1 MTPAIAMPST
11 RSCGGGRASRSSLAG
26 LAAALVLGGCA
37 AAAGG
42 FVLAQDG
49 DPERQARL
57 VAARASLARVV
68 YLGETHDNPVHHA
81 HQARVLQALL
91 RAGARPAL
99 AFEMLTQDQQPEVDG
114 AMRGADGA
122 AALDARLRW
131 RERGWPDFAMY
142 QPLFELALSDRLP
155 VIAAD
160 LDPGTVRRIAKEGLG
175 VLPEAELDRVVS
187 RLRPDP
193 EREARLEREIAEAHC
208 GLLPAAAIPFMVQ
221 AWHARNVVMARHIGQ
236 ALDEG
241 RRVVVIVGRGHLER
255 GGLPDQLHALRPGT
269 RQLIV
274 DFAEAPLD
282 ESAPPPGPNSIRWL
296 TRGVDRGDPCARVR
310 SPRQ

>member
-1 MTPAIAMPST
+1 MIPAIDMPST

-26 LAAALVLGGCA
+26 LATALALGGC

-49 DPERQARL
+49 DPESHARL
-57 VAARASLARVV
+57 VAARARLADVI

-91 RAGARPAL
+91 LAGARPAL
-99 AFEMLTQDQQPEVDG
+99 AFEMLTQDQQPEVDE
-114 AMRGADGA
+114 AMRRADGA
-122 AALDARLRW
+122 ASLDARLRW

-175 VLPEAELDRVVS
+175 VLPEAERNRVAS

-193 EREARLEREIAEAHC
+193 KREARLEREIADAHC

-221 AWHARNVVMARHIGQ
+221 AWHARNVVMARRIGQ
-236 ALDEG
+236 ALDER
-241 RRVVVIVGRGHLER
+241 RRVVVVVGRGHLER
-255 GGLPDQLHALRPGT
+255 GGLPDQLQALRPGT

-274 DFAEAPLD
+274 DFAEA
-282 ESAPPPGPNSIRWL
+282 APEASERPPGPGHVRWL
-296 TRGVDRGDPCARVR
+296 TRGVDRGDPCAQLR
-310 SPRQ
+310 SPR

>member
-26 LAAALVLGGCA
+26 LAVALALGGCA

-49 DPERQARL
+49 DPERQGRL
-57 VAARASLARVV
+57 VASRASLARVV
-68 YLGETHDNPVHHA
+68 YLGEAHDNPVHHA
-81 HQARVLQALL
+81 HQARVLQAML

-99 AFEMLTQDQQPEVDG
+99 AFEMLTLDQQPAVDE

-122 AALDARLRW
+122 AALDGRLRW

-142 QPLFELALSDRLP
+142 QPLFELALRDRLP
-155 VIAAD
+155 VIASD

-175 VLPEAELDRVVS
+175 VLPEAERARVTS

-208 GLLPAAAIPFMVQ
+208 GLLPAAAIPFMAQ
-221 AWHARNVVMARHIGQ
+221 AWHARNVVMARYIGQ

-274 DFAEAPLD
+274 DFVEAAPG
-282 ESAPPPGPNSIRWL
+282 ESLPGPRSSYIRWL
-296 TRGVDRGDPCARVR
+296 TPGVDRGDPCASLRR
-310 SPRQ
+310 PR